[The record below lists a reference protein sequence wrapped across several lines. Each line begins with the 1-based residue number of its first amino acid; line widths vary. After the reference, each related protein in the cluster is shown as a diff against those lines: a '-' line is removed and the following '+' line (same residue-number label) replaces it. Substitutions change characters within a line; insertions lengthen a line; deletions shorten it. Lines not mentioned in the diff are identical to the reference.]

1 MLLDTKFF
9 KKFTFYEILLLI
21 SPLILILR
29 PVVINFFCILLT
41 FLFLYELVKKKN
53 LDILKNETW
62 IYFFLLFI
70 IYNILRGFFAIDAPL
85 AVTKAI
91 SFFKFIG
98 LTLFIFLCVPVTK
111 NLNSIIKFW
120 VILLILVCIDTLFQY
135 YSGKD
140 FFGFSN
146 IDKRLTGP
154 FGTEQIVGAYLA
166 YISIPVIAYY
176 SSKIKN
182 FNFHNKLLLFSIYLL
197 LLSTI
202 ALSGERL
209 GLIIF
214 LSASILIFF
223 SNLKLKSFIILLIL
237 IINILLIYYY
247 LDSHFNL
254 RINEFFNT
262 IYNFKDSPWGKLY
275 HTGYLTF
282 KSNIFFG
289 VGLKNYNIFCE
300 TQLKDSLINLQN
312 AYECSTHPHNFYIEI
327 LSESGI
333 IGFLLL
339 FFTFWFFFLSII
351 NKIKKLK
358 DNKIFLEYKSLLYG
372 NILILLIYFFPIK
385 TSGRFFTTWNGFFF
399 WFSLGV
405 VLLIAKEIYKKNKQ
419 I

>member
-9 KKFTFYEILLLI
+9 KKLTFYEILLLI
-21 SPLILILR
+21 SPLILIFR
-29 PVVINFFCILLT
+29 SVVINLFCILLT
-41 FLFLYELVKKKN
+41 FLFLYELAKKKY
-53 LDILKNETW
+53 LGILKNETW

-70 IYNILRGFFAIDAPL
+70 IYNILRGFFAIDSSL
-85 AVTKAI
+85 AVIKAI
-91 SFFKFIG
+91 SLFKFIS
-98 LTLFIFLCVPVTK
+98 LALFIFLCIPLTK
-111 NLNSIIKFW
+111 NFNSIIKLW

-135 YSGKD
+135 FSGKD
-140 FFGFSN
+140 FFGFPN
-146 IDKRLTGP
+146 FGNRLTGP
-154 FGTEQIVGAYLA
+154 FGTEQIVGSYLA
-166 YISIPVIAYY
+166 YISIPVITYY

-182 FNFHNKLLLFSIYLL
+182 FNFYNKLLLFSIYML

-202 ALSGERL
+202 TLSGERL

-214 LSASILIFF
+214 LSASILVFF
-223 SNLKLKSFIILLIL
+223 LNIKLKIFINLLIL
-237 IINILLIYYY
+237 IISVLCIYYY
-247 LDSHFNL
+247 LVPYINL

-289 VGLKNYNIFCE
+289 VGLQNYNIFCE
-300 TQLKDSLINLQN
+300 TQLKNNLINLQN

-327 LSESGI
+327 LCESGI

-358 DNKIFLEYKSLLYG
+358 DNEIFLEYKSFFYG

-405 VLLIAKEIYKKNKQ
+405 VLLMTKEFYKKNKQ

>member
-9 KKFTFYEILLLI
+9 KKLTFYELLLLI
-21 SPLILILR
+21 SPLILIFR
-29 PVVINFFCILLT
+29 SVVINLFCILLT
-41 FLFLYELVKKKN
+41 FLFLYELVKKKY
-53 LDILKNETW
+53 LGILKNETW

-70 IYNILRGFFAIDAPL
+70 IYNILRGFFAIDSSL
-85 AVTKAI
+85 AVIKAI
-91 SFFKFIG
+91 SLFKFIS
-98 LTLFIFLCVPVTK
+98 LALFIFLCIPLTK
-111 NLNSIIKFW
+111 NFNSIIKLW

-135 YSGKD
+135 FSGKD
-140 FFGFSN
+140 FFGFPN
-146 IDKRLTGP
+146 FGNRLTGP
-154 FGTEQIVGAYLA
+154 FGAEQIVGSYLA
-166 YISIPVIAYY
+166 YISIPVITYY

-182 FNFHNKLLLFSIYLL
+182 FNFYNKLLLFSIYML

-202 ALSGERL
+202 TLSGERL

-214 LSASILIFF
+214 LSASILVFF
-223 SNLKLKSFIILLIL
+223 LNIKLKIFINLLIL
-237 IINILLIYYY
+237 IISVLCIYYY
-247 LDSHFNL
+247 LVPYINL

-300 TQLKDSLINLQN
+300 TQLKNNLINLQN

-327 LSESGI
+327 LCESGI

-358 DNKIFLEYKSLLYG
+358 DNEIFLEYKSFFYG

-405 VLLIAKEIYKKNKQ
+405 VLLITKEFYKKNKQ